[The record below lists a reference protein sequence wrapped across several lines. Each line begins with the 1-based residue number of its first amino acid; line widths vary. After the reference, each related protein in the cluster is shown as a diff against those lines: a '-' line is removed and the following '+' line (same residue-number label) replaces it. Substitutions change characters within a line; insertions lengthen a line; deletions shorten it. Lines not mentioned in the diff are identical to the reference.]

1 MGLFDRLF
9 PNSNKAKLIKVKNSF
24 ESFTAYQPQ
33 FTTWNGALYESELV
47 RSAID
52 SKARHMSKL
61 EVELKGAAQPHL
73 KSKVQHKPNEFQ
85 TWSQFLYRVSTIL
98 EMQNTCFIL
107 PLTNRYGEMTGY
119 YPALPSNC
127 KVVEYDGEVWLRY
140 QFSTGKVGAI
150 EFKRCGILTKFQ
162 YKDDFFGENN
172 RALASTMKLIDIQ
185 NQGIEEGIKSA
196 ATFRFYARLTNFKS
210 PEDLAEEQKNFSK
223 KNFASDAGQVLLFPN
238 TYDGINQVD
247 SKPFTVDADT
257 MKLIQTNVY
266 NYFGVN
272 EKILQNSA
280 LGDELDAFYE
290 GCIEPFAIQ
299 LSEVLTKMTFTENEQ
314 SYGSHV
320 YVRADRLQY
329 MRTSEKI
336 QFVRELGDRG
346 FITMNEGRK
355 LFNYPPLDDGDKA
368 PIRGEYYF
376 VGDEKDTN
384 NEEDEDGSKD

>member
-9 PNSNKAKLIKVKNSF
+9 PKSEKAKIIKVKNSF
-24 ESFTAYQPQ
+24 ESFTAYQPT
-33 FTTWNGALYESELV
+33 FTSWNGALYESELV

-52 SKARHMSKL
+52 AKARHMSKL
-61 EVELKGAAQPHL
+61 EVELKGAAQPRL

-85 TWSQFLYRVSTIL
+85 TWSQFLYRVATIL

-119 YPALPSNC
+119 YPALPSCC

-162 YKDDFFGENN
+162 YKDDFFGESN
-172 RALASTMKLIDIQ
+172 RALAPTMRLIDMQ

-290 GCIEPFAIQ
+290 GCIEPFAVQ
-299 LSEVLTKMTFTENEQ
+299 LSEVLTKMTFTDNEQ
-314 SYGSHV
+314 SYGSQV

-376 VGDEKDTN
+376 VGEKDTN